1 MWIWT
6 GLPWSWVIALAVIV
20 ANVVILLHL
29 LRPQPR
35 RIKVITTM
43 FWQEAGAVVHGGRL
57 GGRPSQWLSLLLLLL
72 ALLLGALALLA
83 PLWISTDT
91 QPAILLI
98 DNGLP
103 SDAVES
109 FDAAVD
115 QLVSTNQTSAA
126 IIAAAPLPRVLQAPG
141 QADGRWRHR
150 LAELPSTSAAA
161 TGPSLQLADALSRTM
176 GSAKIT
182 IVTATAQRWRD
193 AVDALAMSDKVLI
206 IEVGQPQNN
215 TAIIGATWRSDRPL
229 SAQGTLTVRIGAWL
243 QSESNIQLRL
253 VDTRDDN
260 ELTQRTITKPAG
272 ASQST
277 ESFDLPAQGQQLRI
291 TIESQNDALAAD
303 NTLNLTMPARQ
314 RVSARIGVLTPIELQ
329 AALESAGC
337 VIDGQSPTKD
347 DQIELLLGDDV
358 NAKPAAV
365 IQIDTGVS
373 QTTLD
378 LGRVAVRGTGIAEDI
393 QFDGVRLPRL
403 DNDIASSD
411 ANIEAMALAGD
422 QPVAWLTKNADD
434 VPVIVFNG
442 NWFISQSPAAAAGG
456 FAVMLSRAVAHS
468 LDIAPEL
475 TTTSA
480 ERSLDDLPWLYDQ
493 TSKSETIWLAAP
505 GSPSVSNLLAT
516 GNAAET
522 STPTTT
528 GLQLHSRALL
538 TALAVGLLVLSWWL
552 YERGRIA

>member
-6 GLPWSWVIALAVIV
+6 GLPWSWVIALTVIV
-20 ANVVILLHL
+20 ANAVILLHL

-57 GGRPSQWLSLLLLLL
+57 GGKPSQWLSLLLLLL
-72 ALLLGALALLA
+72 ALLLGALALLS

-109 FDAAVD
+109 FDTAVD
-115 QLVSTNQTSAA
+115 QLVSTDQTAAA
-126 IIAAAPLPRVLQAPG
+126 IIAASPLPRVLQAPG

-176 GSAKIT
+176 DNAKII
-182 IVTATAQRWRD
+182 IVTAAAQRWHD
-193 AVDALAMSDKVLI
+193 AADALAMKDDVQI

-260 ELTQRTITKPAG
+260 ELAQRTITKPAG

-291 TIESQNDALAAD
+291 TIESQVDALAAD

-393 QFDGVRLPRL
+393 QFDGVRLHRL
-403 DNDIASSD
+403 DADSATTDTDIEP
-411 ANIEAMALAGD
+411 IALAGD
-422 QPVAWLTKNADD
+422 QPVVWLTKSTDD
-434 VPVIVFNG
+434 LPVIVFNG
-442 NWFISQSPAAAAGG
+442 NWFAPQSPAAAGG
-456 FAVMLSRAVAHS
+456 FAVMLSRAVSHALH
-468 LDIAPEL
+468 IAPEL

-480 ERSLDDLPWLYDQ
+480 ERSLDDLPWLSDQ
-493 TSKSETIWLAAP
+493 TSKSETVWLAAP

-528 GLQLHSRALL
+528 GRQLQGRSLL
-538 TALAVGLLVLSWWL
+538 TALAVGLLFLSWWL

>member
-57 GGRPSQWLSLLLLLL
+57 GGKPSQWLSLLLLLL

-91 QPAILLI
+91 QPAVLLI

-115 QLVSTNQTSAA
+115 QLISTDQTAAA
-126 IIAAAPLPRVLQAPG
+126 IITASPLPRVLQAPG

-176 GSAKIT
+176 GSAKVIIIT
-182 IVTATAQRWRD
+182 AAGKRWHD
-193 AVDALAMSDKVLI
+193 AVDALAMTDKVQI

-243 QSESNIQLRL
+243 QSESSIQLRL
-253 VDTRDDN
+253 VDTRDDS

-272 ASQST
+272 ASQSS

-291 TIESQNDALAAD
+291 TIESQDDSMPAD
-303 NTLNLTMPARQ
+303 NTLTLMMPARQ
-314 RVSARIGVLTPIELQ
+314 HVLARVGVLMPIELQ

-337 VIDGQSPTKD
+337 IIEDQSPDKD
-347 DQIELLLGDDV
+347 DQVELWLKNDTNTTLTGL
-358 NAKPAAV
+358 
-365 IQIDTGVS
+365 IQIDQSVS
-373 QTTLD
+373 QAALD
-378 LGRVAVRGTGIAEDI
+378 LNQLAVHGTGIADDI

-468 LDIAPEL
+468 LDIAPEP
-475 TTTSA
+475 TTTST
-480 ERSLDDLPWLYDQ
+480 ERNLDDLPWLSDQ
-493 TSKSETIWLAAP
+493 SQISQTTWLAAP

-516 GNAAET
+516 GDAEQT

-528 GLQLHSRALL
+528 GRQLQGRSLL
-538 TALAVGLLVLSWWL
+538 TALAVGLLFLSWWL